1 LLTNLPEPTKEE
13 IKVLMVIVMQNSL
26 MIQQFQLMVAMRERK
41 IEEEERK
48 KENYCQKERENKIEE
63 EK

>member
-1 LLTNLPEPTKEE
+1 MLTNLPEPTKEE